1 MGQTPRFYTFISFP
15 DQFEVNVSLSRNF
28 HENLILYVCVCYR
41 IHLER
46 GIILLDLEA
55 RDLANLH
62 FTIVEEWVEAGI
74 LDEDLKPDILRT
86 LLYK

>member
-1 MGQTPRFYTFISFP
+1 MF
-15 DQFEVNVSLSRNF
+15 
-28 HENLILYVCVCYR
+28 CVFYR

-62 FTIVEEWVEAGI
+62 FTIVEEWVESGI